1 MTMATQQTA
10 APLRYDAGPNAGG
23 HVTFGRVLRS
33 EIIKF
38 RSLLSTLILV
48 LCTVAVLVGFGA
60 LGAWGIGSS
69 LEAMG
74 PEIFEAEGGLDGLAN
89 TLASTGL
96 TFAQLI
102 IGSLAVLVISGEFAT
117 GSARATF
124 SAVPKRYPVF
134 LAKALLVAVVSFVV
148 TAGSM
153 LLAAVVINPIVE
165 HYGLVQ
171 DMGSEDFQRMLW
183 IGSLYVTAV
192 ALIGFSL
199 GALLRN
205 SAGGIVSLAGLFF
218 VLPLAFQLIPGDFI
232 ADLRRFLPSEAANQL
247 ISGATGPEM
256 LELWQ
261 SWLVFGAW
269 VVIPLALAGI
279 VLQRRDI

>member
-1 MTMATQQTA
+1 MATQQIA
-10 APLRYDAGPNAGG
+10 ALRNDAGRTDGA
-23 HVTFGRVLRS
+23 HLSFGRVLRS
-33 EIIKF
+33 ETIKF
-38 RSLLSTLILV
+38 TSLLSTLILV
-48 LCTVAVLVGFGA
+48 LATVAVLVGFGA

-74 PEIFEAEGGLDGLAN
+74 PEIFEAEGGLDGIAN
-89 TLASTGL
+89 TLASTGI

-102 IGSLAVLVISGEFAT
+102 IGSLAVLVISSEFAT

-134 LAKALLVAVVSFVV
+134 LAKALLVAVVSYVV
-148 TAGSM
+148 AAASM

-165 HYGLVQ
+165 HYGLEQ
-171 DMGSEDFQRMLW
+171 DLGSEAFQRMLW
-183 IGSLYVTAV
+183 IGALYVTAV

-218 VLPLAFQLIPGDFI
+218 VLPIAFQLIPGDFI

-247 ISGATGPEM
+247 ISGVTGPDM

-269 VVIPLALAGI
+269 VVLPLAAAGF